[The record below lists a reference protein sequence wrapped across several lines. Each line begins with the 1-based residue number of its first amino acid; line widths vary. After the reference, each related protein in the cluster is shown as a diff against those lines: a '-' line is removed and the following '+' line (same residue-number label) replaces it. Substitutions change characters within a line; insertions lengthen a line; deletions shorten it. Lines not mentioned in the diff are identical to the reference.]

1 MIANLHLG
9 FRSASGWIHLRNHE
23 ISFNKIE
30 IEFADLDLRDDAPR
44 DFLTVLDSETSDLD
58 SFSEKRRDIVAKSV
72 CYGGENRNCN

>member
-44 DFLTVLDSETSDLD
+44 DFLTVLDSS
-58 SFSEKRRDIVAKSV
+58 SEKKRDIVAKSV